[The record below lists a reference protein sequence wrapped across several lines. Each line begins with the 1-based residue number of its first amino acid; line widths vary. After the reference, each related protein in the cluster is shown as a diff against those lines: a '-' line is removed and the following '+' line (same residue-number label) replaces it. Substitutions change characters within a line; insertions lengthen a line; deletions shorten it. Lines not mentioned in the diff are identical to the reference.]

1 MADTAADVRLA
12 AAASVALQQLLAG
25 PRQPGTLLGVSEHAA
40 WIGVGG
46 EVVVLSDRRAVRLP
60 NAIELAEDDVG
71 RWINEDDAAYIGDGS
86 ITIGRLTAVARR
98 WFDPRPV
105 LGSCR
110 NETLERNLAA
120 LDKRVDV
127 TANPGLLEAFSLR
140 VPKRMLHRA
149 TKLLGSGEGLTPE
162 GDDLIAGAVASHL
175 LLAGALGR
183 DTAYLEAFTRPL
195 NELSRTRTTSFSAS
209 LIRHASVGRVS
220 APFAR
225 LLEALTGRGS
235 LISATEELLAVGHTS
250 GPALVGGILV
260 GGLALS
266 LENAS

>member
-1 MADTAADVRLA
+1 MADTAATVRLA
-12 AAASVALQQLLAG
+12 AAASIALQQLLAG
-25 PRQPGTLLGVSEHAA
+25 PRQSGTLLGVSEHAT
-40 WIGVGG
+40 WIGVGE
-46 EVVVLSDRRAVRLP
+46 EVVVLSDRQAVRLP

-86 ITIGRLTAVARR
+86 IAIGRLTAVARR

-110 NETLERNLAA
+110 NETLERNLAMTGN
-120 LDKRVDV
+120 RVAVPVDSE
-127 TANPGLLEAFSLR
+127 LLEALR
-140 VPKRMLHRA
+140 GRDQQWMLDRA
-149 TKLLGSGEGLTPE
+149 TNLLGKGEGLTPE
-162 GDDLIAGAVASHL
+162 GDDIIAGAIASHL
-175 LLAGALGR
+175 LLAGAVGR
-183 DTAYLEAFTRPL
+183 STGYLDAFTEPL

-209 LIRHASVGRVS
+209 LIRHASAGRVS
-220 APFAR
+220 TPFAN
-225 LLEALTGRGS
+225 LLKALTGRGG
-235 LISATEELLAVGHTS
+235 LEAATEELLAVGHTS

>member
-1 MADTAADVRLA
+1 MAEIAATVRLA
-12 AAASVALQQLLAG
+12 AAASVALQQLLSG
-25 PRQPGTLLGVSEHAA
+25 PRQPGTLLGVSDHAA

-60 NAIELAEDDVG
+60 NAIELAVDEVG
-71 RWINEDDAAYIGDGS
+71 GWIHNDDAAYIGEGS
-86 ITIGRLTAVARR
+86 IAIGRLTAVARR

-110 NETLERNLAA
+110 NDTLEQNLAELGSRA
-120 LDKRVDV
+120 DV
-127 TANPGLLEAFSLR
+127 PADPGLLEAFGKRDPL
-140 VPKRMLHRA
+140 RMLDRA
-149 TKLLGSGEGLTPE
+149 TNLLGSGDGLTPQ

-175 LLAGALGR
+175 LLARAIGR
-183 DTAYLEAFTRPL
+183 EVEYLDAFTGQL

-235 LISATEELLAVGHTS
+235 LISATAELLAVGHTS